1 MKYSYPKTYRGY
13 RLGSISKTK
22 TRYDKIKSYPENT
35 DVVVNYVFENK
46 YPSSRG
52 GSAMTDSRSV
62 SIKVQHSLVELPDSN
77 YVPKKMIQELVFQY
91 SDKPHDK
98 YRSSKL

>member
-77 YVPKKMIQELVFQY
+77 YVPRKDDTRVGFLILRQTT
-91 SDKPHDK
+91 
-98 YRSSKL
+98 